1 MWLAVLLSSFLSF
14 YKCVSVGAAF
24 VFFLCA
30 HTGSRPLLKR
40 KEERTWRL
48 SCRTLL
54 EEANVRLLS
63 LSSLTLQT
71 YTFSSHSLSLLGNR
85 RREREKEND
94 CEGECVCKERRCELT
109 SLDCPLTGH
118 KRKALKANRLTVNS
132 QDLWLAKDNRFLN
145 PKISY
150 ERILMAPPCRLISLF
165 LIL

>member
-1 MWLAVLLSSFLSF
+1 MPGLHSPLTSQAFTCSFSSRSWQIPSLFNRLL
-14 YKCVSVGAAF
+14 
-24 VFFLCA
+24 
-30 HTGSRPLLKR
+30 
-40 KEERTWRL
+40 
-48 SCRTLL
+48 LL
-54 EEANVRLLS
+54 EEACCSTADGLLS